1 MLSKLMMKSHNWT
14 QQVFWS
20 LPLTDNN
27 NDDDDVDDV
36 DRGSYSLILIVEQD
50 SNGTI
55 VKPL

>member
-1 MLSKLMMKSHNWT
+1 MMKSHNWT